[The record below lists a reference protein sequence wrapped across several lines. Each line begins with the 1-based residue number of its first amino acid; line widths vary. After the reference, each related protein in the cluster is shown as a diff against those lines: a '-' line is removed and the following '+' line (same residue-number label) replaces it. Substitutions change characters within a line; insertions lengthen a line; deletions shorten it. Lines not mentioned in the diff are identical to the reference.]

1 MNRFFLTL
9 FALASA
15 FLVTACTTVTDDF
28 GDAYKDMNITFH
40 DKKFMKKGDMKVPD
54 GVNEKRFNKLPFLIG
69 FHRNNPKN
77 SGDRI
82 SSDTITDKE
91 YQILKTEFEQVLVA
105 SKRFPVATII
115 EGRADGDLR
124 QLIRNGLAN
133 AAEFDPAELE
143 EAEYIIN
150 VTAYLG
156 YNSTQS
162 GYQKKMTTT
171 MTLVCSPV
179 IARNNKPLD
188 WFPAF
193 TITAK
198 KDIYAK
204 ADSTGRVIDGAK
216 LYTPEQRERLHVELF
231 RRALVEFIDHIY
243 NCFPAGGVVTDI
255 DDDMVSVRASRATGL
270 QPDMETVVYAREKGV
285 ADGLRIPLY
294 NATLVTMAQEG
305 NSELKIWRKTDN
317 ARGKKIIKLIKDDFG
332 AAKKQYDFF
341 AATSGIPKPPDFIK
355 VAEDF

>member
-15 FLVTACTTVTDDF
+15 FLFISCTTVTDDL
-28 GDAYKDMNITFH
+28 GDAYKDMKITFH

-54 GVNEKRFNKLPFLIG
+54 GVNEKRFDKLPFLIG
-69 FHRNNPKN
+69 FAKRNPQN
-77 SGDRI
+77 SGDRV

-91 YQILKTEFEQVLVA
+91 FGMLKTEFEQVLVA
-105 SKRFPVATII
+105 SKRFPVATVI

-124 QLIRNGLAN
+124 QLIRNGIAN
-133 AAEFDPAELE
+133 ADEFDVSELE
-143 EAEYIIN
+143 KAEYIIN
-150 VTAYLG
+150 VTAYLS

-171 MTLVCSPV
+171 MTLNCSPV
-179 IARNNKPLD
+179 HAKNNKPID

-193 TITAK
+193 TISTK

-204 ADSTGRVIDGAK
+204 ADSTGRIIDGVR

-231 RRALVEFIDHIY
+231 RLALVKFIDHIY
-243 NCFPAGGVVTDI
+243 NCFPAGGPVTDI
-255 DDDMVSVRASRATGL
+255 DDDMVSIKASRSTGL
-270 QPDMETVVYAREKGV
+270 LPDMETVVYAREKGV
-285 ADGLRIPLY
+285 ADGMRIPLY

-332 AAKKQYDFF
+332 AAKNQYDFF
-341 AATSGIPKPPDFIK
+341 AATSGIPGAPDFIK
-355 VAEDF
+355 VGGD